1 MKTTAEVLAHLAS
14 GNERQRDAYR
24 VLLQSG
30 LFSILEAYTPYPAG
44 TVPIDIDI
52 PGSDLDILCEASDLN
67 AFEMAVTQ
75 HFSGMKHFSCE
86 RGTGLGMDIIS
97 AYMTCSF
104 QIKDWPLEIYAQ
116 SLPVNKQNAYLHML
130 VEWELLQLWG
140 AEGHDEIRRLK
151 WGGLKTEPAFAA
163 VLGLQ
168 GDPYEELLH
177 LAHWSRNEL
186 WLWARQRTSFQNT
199 Y

>member
-24 VLLQSG
+24 LLLKSG

-52 PGSDLDILCEASDLN
+52 PGSDLDILCEVPDLN
-67 AFEMAVTQ
+67 SFEMVVTQ
-75 HFSGMKHFSCE
+75 HFSGMEHFSCQ
-86 RGTGLGMDIIS
+86 RGTGLGMDIPS

-104 QIKDWPLEIYAQ
+104 QIEGWPLEIYAQ

-140 AEGHDEIRRLK
+140 AKGHAEIRRLK
-151 WGGLKTEPAFAA
+151 RVGLKTEPAFAA

-168 GDPYEELLH
+168 GDPYVELLH
-177 LAHWSRNEL
+177 LAHWSRHEL
-186 WLWARQRTSFQNT
+186 WLWARQRTSFQNA
-199 Y
+199 

>member
-67 AFEMAVTQ
+67 AFEMVVTQ
-75 HFSGMKHFSCE
+75 HFSGMKHF
-86 RGTGLGMDIIS
+86 RVS
-97 AYMTCSF
+97 A
-104 QIKDWPLEIYAQ
+104 E
-116 SLPVNKQNAYLHML
+116 
-130 VEWELLQLWG
+130 
-140 AEGHDEIRRLK
+140 
-151 WGGLKTEPAFAA
+151 
-163 VLGLQ
+163 Q
-168 GDPYEELLH
+168 G
-177 LAHWSRNEL
+177 
-186 WLWARQRTSFQNT
+186 
-199 Y
+199 